1 MLLFPESGPKKNFR
15 VNGFT
20 KTVTLHLRSIVPNVQ
35 RHMAILLFLVHPS
48 RPRARVQRPIPL
60 GPSGPNTLALPSLVA
75 RVVTTPIAAAVIA
88 TATAAIITTP
98 ITAAVIATA
107 TAAIIAT
114 PITAA
119 VIATTTATATSVATA
134 AAIAVA
140 APVPV
145 IASRQAP
152 VVAGSGRRRQG
163 GGRQGRPF
171 CRLLCRTCRRLCLE
185 CLQALLL
192 LLLRLRLLGPVLAA
206 GAQPCPQPARLPVF
220 HCATA
225 LNVH

>member
-1 MLLFPESGPKKNFR
+1 MLLLPESGPKKNFR

-107 TAAIIAT
+107 TA
-114 PITAA
+114 
-119 VIATTTATATSVATA
+119 TATATSIA
-134 AAIAVA
+134 AAAAVAVA
-140 APVPV
+140 APVSV
-145 IASRQAP
+145 IASRRAP
-152 VVAGSGRRRQG
+152 VVAGSGWRRQG